1 MTEPSPPAH
10 PPGKHR
16 YRSVVEGMD
25 LANDFASSRLTIS
38 AFARERGVSCR
49 MVQYWTRRARRLATE
64 SSPGAVQVAT
74 VGSDGS
80 VVPDPSPSTAAVIT
94 ATSTAHLPP
103 VAAPTIEVRLPNGV
117 RIGVAAGFSPEVLT
131 QVIACLGRP
140 C

>member
-16 YRSVVEGMD
+16 YRSVIEGME

-49 MVQYWTRRARRLATE
+49 MVQYWTRRARRLAAE
-64 SSPGAVQVAT
+64 SSPDAVQVAT

-80 VVPDPSPSTAAVIT
+80 VVPIQPQPAAAVIT
-94 ATSTAHLPP
+94 AALTTPLPP
-103 VAAPTIEVRLPNGV
+103 VAAPMIEVRLPNGV
-117 RIGVAAGFSPEVLT
+117 RIAVAAGFSPEVLT

>member
-1 MTEPSPPAH
+1 MTESCPSAH

-49 MVQYWTRRARRLATE
+49 MVQYWTRRARRLAAE
-64 SSPGAVQVAT
+64 SSPAAVQVAT
-74 VGSDGS
+74 VGADGAVLHAEPRPVAS
-80 VVPDPSPSTAAVIT
+80 MIAAATAPMAPVVP
-94 ATSTAHLPP
+94 
-103 VAAPTIEVRLPNGV
+103 PTIEIRLPNGV

>member
-1 MTEPSPPAH
+1 
-10 PPGKHR
+10 
-16 YRSVVEGMD
+16 MD
-25 LANDFASSRLTIS
+25 LANEFTRSRLTIS
-38 AFARERGVSCR
+38 EFARQRGVSYR

-64 SSPGAVQVAT
+64 SSPAAVQVAT
-74 VGSDGS
+74 VGADGS
-80 VVPDPSPSTAAVIT
+80 VTPIQSQSEPAVIT
-94 ATSTAHLPP
+94 AITKPMPP